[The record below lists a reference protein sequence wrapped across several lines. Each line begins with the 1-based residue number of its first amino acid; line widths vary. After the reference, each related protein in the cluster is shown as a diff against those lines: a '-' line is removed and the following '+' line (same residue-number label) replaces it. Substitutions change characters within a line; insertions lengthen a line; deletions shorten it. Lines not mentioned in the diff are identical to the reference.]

1 MATKVPTS
9 RYGIGVSQVS
19 LCYQQGMRTYK
30 QGCYQ
35 LDKMKLV
42 QHNCQNAKWTNKAHG
57 EEKQLIEAETQC
69 SPV

>member
-1 MATKVPTS
+1 MVTKAPTS

-30 QGCYQ
+30 QGGYR

-42 QHNCQNAKWTNKAHG
+42 
-57 EEKQLIEAETQC
+57 
-69 SPV
+69 